1 MEIKINGIAADIT
14 LESEKTIGEIM
25 AGVQQWLDNTS
36 TTAGIYIS
44 GLEIDGKENEHST
57 LDMAFEYP
65 LDSISSINI
74 KTSTWAELM
83 LMALFELRND
93 LDYWDT
99 QNKEDRQQ
107 NRQRWEQSARAVFLQ
122 RQEPNLFQMILA
134 ALEERELAISKTDLN
149 GILSERIREIENPS
163 QEISALKPIT
173 EEIAKRLEDMP
184 LDMQTGKDLKAAETI
199 TLFSGLTEKIF
210 RLIFLFSHFGTDIK
224 SIQLDSIN
232 GSEQQS
238 LSGSIEE
245 FKAALKE
252 LITAYENKDTVLVGD
267 LAEYELAP
275 RLRSLTSA
283 LCNIKYG
290 EKAE

>member
-1 MEIKINGIAADIT
+1 MEIKINGINADIT

-25 AGVQQWLDNTS
+25 AGVQQWLDSES

-44 GLEIDGKENEHST
+44 GLEIDGKSNEHGS
-57 LDMAFEYP
+57 LDKAFEYP
-65 LDSISSINI
+65 VDSISSINI
-74 KTSTWAELM
+74 KTSSWAELM
-83 LMALFELRND
+83 LMALFELKND
-93 LDYWDT
+93 LDFWET
-99 QNKEDRQQ
+99 QSADDRQQ
-107 NRQRWEQSARAVFLQ
+107 SRQNWEQSARAVFLQ
-122 RQEPNLFQMILA
+122 RQEPNLYQMVLS
-134 ALEERELAISKTDLN
+134 ALEDKELSVSKTTVN
-149 GILSERIREIENPS
+149 GILSERIREIENPA
-163 QEISALKPIT
+163 QEMAALLPIT

-210 RLIFLFSHFGTDIK
+210 RLVFLFSHFGTDIE
-224 SIQLDSIN
+224 SIM
-232 GSEQQS
+232 
-238 LSGSIEE
+238 IED

-283 LCNIKYG
+283 LSNIKYG
-290 EKAE
+290 EKSE